1 MAQAETFT
9 FGIAA
14 LSRLMPLFLCLDAAG
29 RITALGPTLAKL
41 LPHNTLI
48 GQKSGDLFDLKRPSR
63 RADLAAIQAVASAR
77 LHLAFRSD
85 PAITFRGL
93 AMPLQGGGLM
103 INLSFGIGVTEAV
116 RRHGLTEADF
126 APTDL
131 TVEMLYLAE
140 AKSAV
145 VGELRDLN
153 LRLQGAKIAAEE
165 QALTDTLT
173 GLRNRRALDLALGEL
188 TRHGHTFGLMHID
201 LDFFKQVN
209 DTLGH
214 AAGDHVLRV
223 VARILTAQTRSSDTV
238 ARVGGMSLWSSCPKC
253 QTQPD
258 LAKWRAGLS
267 RILRNRFI
275 LKDNRVGS
283 LPRSGRR
290 FQPSIP
296 VRRLIACSATQTM
309 RFMPQSARAG
319 GGRSSSRPRPT
330 VCYQHDRRSADGRIT
345 PFRQTG
351 LCKLC
356 AAGSVR
362 VQPRSLWHRLC
373 PDQSMHKPVQSY
385 G

>member
-173 GLRNRRALDLALGEL
+173 GLRNRRALDIALGEL
-188 TRHGHTFGLMHID
+188 TRHGHAFGLMHID

-238 ARVGGMSLWSSCPKC
+238 ARVGGDEFVVILPEMSDTARLG
-253 QTQPD
+253 QVARRIIENLTQPIYFEGQSCRISASIGVTVSTFYPSPQAD
-258 LAKWRAGLS
+258 RMLSDADNALYASKRAGRGRAQFFTPPPDSLLS
-267 RILRNRFI
+267 
-275 LKDNRVGS
+275 
-283 LPRSGRR
+283 
-290 FQPSIP
+290 
-296 VRRLIACSATQTM
+296 A
-309 RFMPQSARAG
+309 
-319 GGRSSSRPRPT
+319 
-330 VCYQHDRRSADGRIT
+330 
-345 PFRQTG
+345 
-351 LCKLC
+351 
-356 AAGSVR
+356 
-362 VQPRSLWHRLC
+362 
-373 PDQSMHKPVQSY
+373 
-385 G
+385 